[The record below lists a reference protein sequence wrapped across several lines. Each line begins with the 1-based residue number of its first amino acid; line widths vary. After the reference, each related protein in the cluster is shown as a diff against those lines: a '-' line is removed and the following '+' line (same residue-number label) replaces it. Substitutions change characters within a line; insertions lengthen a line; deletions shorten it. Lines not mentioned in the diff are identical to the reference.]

1 MGTMGPKLNV
11 GTMLDSLPDPFTNRK
26 VRSKVLDGYLK
37 TADKMTIKY
46 NKKEDKYGNPTNH
59 IKSFSLITPCSKTL
73 STCAMGLIWRK
84 EEADSNS

>member
-1 MGTMGPKLNV
+1 MGPKLKV
-11 GTMLDSLPDPFTNRK
+11 GMTLDLR
-26 VRSKVLDGYLK
+26 

-73 STCAMGLIWRK
+73 STCFAWANM
-84 EEADSNS
+84 DSIVNSVVVY